1 MKAKVL
7 RKFRDKVTGE
17 IRRPGDVLTMNK
29 KRFAEVQ
36 KVGEIKNIGPILE
49 EIKDENEED
58 EAENKE

>member
-1 MKAKVL
+1 MKVKVL

-49 EIKDENEED
+49 EIKDENEEE

>member
-17 IRRPGDVLTMNK
+17 IRRPGDVLIMNK